1 KPTRPNVI
9 GLGVRRIPAN
19 GWMVP
24 SAMHR
29 GDSARKANRRLLS
42 EVLTRWQK
50 RYGKAVDASA
60 LVPQVNMSQHD
71 VIESVPLKSVLDDF
85 LFKVQVRD
93 PSDSEEHSAM
103 LIALATILST
113 HPEAT
118 VDVVL
123 MNRLKTGY
131 RTRKAG
137 RGVDARNENAPINQY
152 F

>member
-1 KPTRPNVI
+1 
-9 GLGVRRIPAN
+9 
-19 GWMVP
+19 
-24 SAMHR
+24 
-29 GDSARKANRRLLS
+29 
-42 EVLTRWQK
+42 
-50 RYGKAVDASA
+50 
-60 LVPQVNMSQHD
+60 
-71 VIESVPLKSVLDDF
+71 DDF

-152 F
+152 FSQSAGTKNDRDYRSSSGITLQLRKFDLGTSQRDPSSTDINDVVWFALHVPTIFRKELLIEERG